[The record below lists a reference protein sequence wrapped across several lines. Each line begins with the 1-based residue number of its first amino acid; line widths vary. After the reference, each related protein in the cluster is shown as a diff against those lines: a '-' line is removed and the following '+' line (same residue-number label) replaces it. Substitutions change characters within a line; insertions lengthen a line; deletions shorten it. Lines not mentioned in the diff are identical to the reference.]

1 MQSGISDVGDV
12 FRIPALTQ
20 VQPTGLVPLQ
30 KPVFPQQAEKPVL
43 AEPVK
48 AAGGDAPAEGKKI
61 LGYDAFTWQK
71 IIPLGAMFFCILFN
85 YTILRDT
92 KVRWAAGSTTA
103 ATSLEPFIIHHCN
116 SFVSIQGAGRLNNR
130 RAACSGNAFHL
141 ITNSAIARACRT
153 CWW

>member
-1 MQSGISDVGDV
+1 
-12 FRIPALTQ
+12 

-30 KPVFPQQAEKPVL
+30 KPVFQQQPEKPVL

-92 KVRWAAGSTTA
+92 KVRWAPTMVK
-103 ATSLEPFIIHHCN
+103 TSVGP
-116 SFVSIQGAGRLNNR
+116 
-130 RAACSGNAFHL
+130 
-141 ITNSAIARACRT
+141 
-153 CWW
+153 